1 VIMAVTFVAGKKEGA
16 PTDIPVSESLTVPAT
31 TGWLVRMDN
40 IWLWVIV
47 AIVLILIAYGPFFL
61 TYSVNMV
68 SPGFK
73 AF

>member
-1 VIMAVTFVAGKKEGA
+1 
-16 PTDIPVSESLTVPAT
+16 
-31 TGWLVRMDN
+31 MDN

-47 AIVLILIAYGPFFL
+47 AIALILVAYGPFFL

-73 AF
+73 LY